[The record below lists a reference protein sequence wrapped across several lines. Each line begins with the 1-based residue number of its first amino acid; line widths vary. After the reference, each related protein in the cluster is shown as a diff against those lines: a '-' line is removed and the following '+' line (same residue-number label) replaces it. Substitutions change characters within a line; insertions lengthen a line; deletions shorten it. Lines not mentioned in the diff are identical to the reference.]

1 VALISGAVAGVAGV
15 SEVAGIQFRLTAGIS
30 PGFGYTGI
38 VVAMLGGLTMP
49 GVLLA
54 GLLLGDL
61 SVGASSAVRSLQIP
75 SQLGAVVQGTLLL
88 VVVGALAL
96 YRRRASREEE
106 RPPDEGEPMP
116 EDPQGRAP
124 AERPPT

>member
-1 VALISGAVAGVAGV
+1 
-15 SEVAGIQFRLTAGIS
+15 
-30 PGFGYTGI
+30 
-38 VVAMLGGLTMP
+38 
-49 GVLLA
+49 VLLA

-88 VVVGALAL
+88 VVIGALAL
-96 YRRRASREEE
+96 YRARSSREDE

-116 EDPQGRAP
+116 EEPEGQAP